1 MQVAQ
6 RVLSAEPDAP
16 PAEPEDGGSG
26 AGGDAVDAPLQLPP
40 GAHITRLLVPALQA
54 GCLIGRRGDII
65 RGIRDASGA
74 SVRVLSAE
82 ELPSCAT
89 ASERVVQVSGE
100 WPASLKALVIICK
113 QLRENPLRAT
123 AAAGA
128 AAAAPGGAPAATPPH
143 PPRRAGSSPAAAA
156 AAAAAAAGA
165 QLLAGGGFA
174 LPQGAFYTHPG
185 WAGGMGMG
193 MSLQPMGM
201 SPVPMGYLQP
211 GAASPARGGAG
222 PPTGAPPGS
231 ASPSAAAGGGA
242 PFSAHMGVPL
252 SAVGCIIGKA
262 GANVAQIRA
271 LSGAR
276 VKVHD
281 QAPGA
286 AERLIEITG
295 TAEQVAQAQVL
306 IQGFMMTSGAGGGG
320 GRGGGGG
327 GPGRQPQHEP
337 QQQQQPMGAMMLTPV
352 MMAPGP
358 GMYGYGQPMM
368 YGGPPMYP
376 FPMGMPGVVP
386 GMVQLPHAM
395 PPWVGGDGEGGMP
408 GSSSPAGGG
417 AGYGMR

>member
-1 MQVAQ
+1 
-6 RVLSAEPDAP
+6 
-16 PAEPEDGGSG
+16 
-26 AGGDAVDAPLQLPP
+26 
-40 GAHITRLLVPALQA
+40 
-54 GCLIGRRGDII
+54 
-65 RGIRDASGA
+65 
-74 SVRVLSAE
+74 
-82 ELPSCAT
+82 
-89 ASERVVQVSGE
+89 
-100 WPASLKALVIICK
+100 
-113 QLRENPLRAT
+113 
-123 AAAGA
+123 
-128 AAAAPGGAPAATPPH
+128 
-143 PPRRAGSSPAAAA
+143 
-156 AAAAAAAGA
+156 
-165 QLLAGGGFA
+165 
-174 LPQGAFYTHPG
+174 
-185 WAGGMGMG
+185 
-193 MSLQPMGM
+193 
-201 SPVPMGYLQP
+201 
-211 GAASPARGGAG
+211 
-222 PPTGAPPGS
+222 
-231 ASPSAAAGGGA
+231 
-242 PFSAHMGVPL
+242 
-252 SAVGCIIGKA
+252 
-262 GANVAQIRA
+262 
-271 LSGAR
+271 
-276 VKVHD
+276 VHD